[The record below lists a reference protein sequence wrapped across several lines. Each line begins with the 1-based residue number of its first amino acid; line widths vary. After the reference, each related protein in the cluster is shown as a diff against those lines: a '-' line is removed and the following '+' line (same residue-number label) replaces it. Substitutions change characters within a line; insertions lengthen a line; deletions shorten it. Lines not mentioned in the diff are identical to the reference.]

1 MEFVMTP
8 LKSVIN
14 ISDVDVLVAL
24 GSPVKVVMI
33 SGALERTLPPFAIF
47 VKTKV
52 PYFLTLYISN

>member
-1 MEFVMTP
+1 MMT

-24 GSPVKVVMI
+24 SSPVKVVMV
-33 SGALERTLPPFAIF
+33 SGAPERTLPPFATF
-47 VKTKV
+47 VKAKV